1 MRTKITI
8 ETIVNTT
15 PEKAWF
21 HFINPAS
28 IQNWNHASDDWH
40 CPKAI
45 NDLTEGGTFS
55 YTMSST
61 DGSISFDFNGIFLR
75 IIPNE
80 YLKYKI
86 ADGRIVEVQFI
97 AVGDNTKVIEIFE
110 AENMHSEEMQRAGW
124 QSILNNYKKFVDES

>member
-1 MRTKITI
+1 MKTKITV
-8 ETIVNTT
+8 ETIVDTT

-21 HFINPAS
+21 HFVKPAS
-28 IQNWNHASDDWH
+28 IEKWNHASEDWY

-45 NDLTEGGTFS
+45 NDLTEGGAFS

-97 AVGDNTKVIEIFE
+97 AVGDKTKVVETFE

-124 QSILNNYKKFVDES
+124 QSILNNYKKFTDER

>member
-1 MRTKITI
+1 MKTKITV
-8 ETIVNTT
+8 ETIVDTT

-21 HFINPAS
+21 HFVKPAS
-28 IQNWNHASDDWH
+28 IEKWNHASEDWH

-45 NDLTEGGTFS
+45 NDLTEGGAFS

-97 AVGDNTKVIEIFE
+97 AVGEKTKVVETFE

>member
-1 MRTKITI
+1 MKTKITV
-8 ETIVNTT
+8 ETIVDTT

-21 HFINPAS
+21 HFVKPAS
-28 IQNWNHASDDWH
+28 IEKWNHASEDWH

-45 NDLTEGGTFS
+45 NDLTEGGAFS

-97 AVGDNTKVIEIFE
+97 AVGDKTKVVETFE

>member
-1 MRTKITI
+1 MKTKITV
-8 ETIVNTT
+8 ETIISAD

-21 HFINPAS
+21 HFVTPTS
-28 IQNWNHASDDWH
+28 IEKWNHASDDWH
-40 CPKAI
+40 CPKAE

-55 YTMSST
+55 YAMAST
-61 DGSISFDFNGIFLR
+61 DGSISFDFNGTFLR

-86 ADGRIVEVQFI
+86 ADGRIVEIQFI
-97 AVGDNTKVIEIFE
+97 QVGDNTKVVETFE

>member
-1 MRTKITI
+1 MKTKITI

-15 PEKAWF
+15 PEKAWH
-21 HFINPAS
+21 HFVKPAS
-28 IQNWNHASDDWH
+28 IEKWNHASDDWH
-40 CPKAI
+40 CPKAV
-45 NDLTEGGTFS
+45 NDLTEGGSFS

-97 AVGDNTKVIEIFE
+97 AVDDKTKVVETFE

-124 QSILNNYKKFVDES
+124 QSILNNYKKFTNES

>member
-1 MRTKITI
+1 MKTKITV
-8 ETIVNTT
+8 ETIVDTT
-15 PEKAWF
+15 PEKAWS
-21 HFINPAS
+21 HFVKPAS
-28 IQNWNHASDDWH
+28 IEKWNHASEDWH

-97 AVGDNTKVIEIFE
+97 AVGDKTKVVETFE

-124 QSILNNYKKFVDES
+124 QSILNNYKKFVDER

>member
-1 MRTKITI
+1 MKTKITV
-8 ETIVNTT
+8 ETIVQAN

-21 HFINPAS
+21 HFVTPAS
-28 IQNWNHASDDWH
+28 IEKWNHASDDWH
-40 CPKAI
+40 CPRAS
-45 NDLTEGGTFS
+45 NDVTEGGSFS

-97 AVGDNTKVIEIFE
+97 AVGDKTKVVETFE

-124 QSILNNYKKFVDES
+124 QSILNNYKKFTDER